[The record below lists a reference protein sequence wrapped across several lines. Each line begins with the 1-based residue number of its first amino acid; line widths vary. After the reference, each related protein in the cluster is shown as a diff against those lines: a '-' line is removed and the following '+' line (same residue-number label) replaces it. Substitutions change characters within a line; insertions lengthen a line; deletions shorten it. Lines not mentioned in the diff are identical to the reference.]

1 MLSTPDGR
9 APGPC
14 GASGADRGKPKGMRL
29 CAIALLVLCVP
40 AAACSSLLGDFS
52 LSEATP
58 DASTG
63 GGGPGPADAEAG
75 ARDAGGEP
83 APTVH
88 AVVSGVSVYLG
99 QTATLDASRS
109 TTTRGTPTFSW
120 SVSSQPQG
128 SAVTTASL

>member
-75 ARDAGGEP
+75 GEP